1 MRAEQPLRTLV
12 VEVVQRALLQLHG
25 SLRLEAVG
33 IFARLLAWRGGGHNL
48 GHPVTK
54 VMRVQPVAAEFIQ
67 PPCGGGSAD
76 GGRISGMVHRRN
88 VRRQAFGEGEGLKC
102 CGRRVAG
109 IVADAEEGAEPE

>member
-76 GGRISGMVHRRN
+76 GGGSAAWSTAAMFGVRPSGKGKASNAV
-88 VRRQAFGEGEGLKC
+88 VG
-102 CGRRVAG
+102 V
-109 IVADAEEGAEPE
+109 